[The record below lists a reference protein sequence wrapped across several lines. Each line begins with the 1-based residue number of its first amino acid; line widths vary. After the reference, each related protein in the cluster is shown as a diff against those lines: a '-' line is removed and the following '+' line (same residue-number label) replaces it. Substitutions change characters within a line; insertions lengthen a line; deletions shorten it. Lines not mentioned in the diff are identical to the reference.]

1 MLKPAIA
8 ARESLLVEP
17 ASQPQIVTPNT
28 LEMKRPTEPNFAFS
42 KRVSH
47 KLVITIWA
55 FRNKVHYIPLAASI
69 HRRAHGVVP
78 NNKK

>member
-1 MLKPAIA
+1 MTSPSRSKSVHQLLGVQASMLNTANTA
-8 ARESLLVEP
+8 NTASLLAEP

-47 KLVITIWA
+47 KLVITI
-55 FRNKVHYIPLAASI
+55 
-69 HRRAHGVVP
+69 
-78 NNKK
+78 